1 MKVLNFGS
9 LNIDYVY
16 SVEHMVEAGETLA
29 SSGMKVFSGGKGMN
43 QSIALA
49 KAGVP
54 VFHAGMVGE
63 EGQILL
69 DTCQE
74 AGVDVTYVQTIQG
87 KTGHTIIQ
95 VDRSGLNCILLYG
108 GANQSITREFVDHVL
123 ADFGPGDFILLQNE
137 INELDYIISQAHLR
151 EMTIVL
157 NPSPF
162 NQAVERC
169 DLSKVSLF
177 LLNEIEGGQITG
189 REKPG
194 EILDAFRAIYPQAKV
209 VLTLGQDGAW
219 YQDGLERYHQGIFP
233 VQVKDTTAAGDT
245 FTGYFIAGLI
255 EDRDIRECLRRAARA
270 SSIAVSRQGA
280 APSIP
285 RKEEVD
291 QAEEDQKS

>member
-233 VQVKDTTAAGDT
+233 VQVEDTTAAGDT

-255 EDRDIRECLRRAARA
+255 EDRDIRERRRP
-270 SSIAVSRQGA
+270 VPETKRWTK
-280 APSIP
+280 
-285 RKEEVD
+285 RKKTKKVE
-291 QAEEDQKS
+291 